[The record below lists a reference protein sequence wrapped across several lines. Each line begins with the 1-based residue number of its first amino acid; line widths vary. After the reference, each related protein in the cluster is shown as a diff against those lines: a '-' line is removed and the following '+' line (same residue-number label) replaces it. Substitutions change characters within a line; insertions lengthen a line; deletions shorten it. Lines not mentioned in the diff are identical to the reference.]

1 MDKQSRMEL
10 RRKAGYRDLPKPQVK
25 VQSPVY
31 SMSFACCNFKT
42 SNMRQFNLAPCDYPR
57 TIECPV
63 CKGVAV
69 NLGRHFKPPKNSDT
83 AQWKKVEYLIEHGFV
98 FQKIRTIKNSFDSV
112 PYPETLA
119 QAKEFVIKYQQYA
132 AEPPHIKSLKQ
143 DK

>member
-10 RRKAGYRDLPKPQVK
+10 RRKAGYRDLPKPQVSY
-25 VQSPVY
+25 QGPEY
-31 SMSFACCNFKT
+31 SMSFACCDCKT

-69 NLGRHFKPPKNSDT
+69 NLGRHFKPPKKSDA
-83 AQWKKVEYLIEHGFV
+83 AQWKKVEYLIEHGFI
-98 FQKIRTIKNSFDSV
+98 FQKIRTIKNSYDSV

-119 QAKEFVIKYQQYA
+119 QAKEFVVKYQKYA
-132 AEPPHIKSLKQ
+132 VEPPYNKSLKQ
-143 DK
+143 D